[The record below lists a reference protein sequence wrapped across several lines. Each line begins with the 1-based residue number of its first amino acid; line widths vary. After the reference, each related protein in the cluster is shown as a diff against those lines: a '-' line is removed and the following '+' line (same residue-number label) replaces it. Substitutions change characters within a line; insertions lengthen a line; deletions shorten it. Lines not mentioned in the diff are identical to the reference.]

1 MNFRVSPVQ
10 KLSGSVLVP
19 SSKSHSIRAVAFA
32 SLTDGISRL
41 RNLLSSRDTSAAIS
55 ACIALGAD
63 ISTEG
68 EITIVKGFGKTPSP
82 QTPSI
87 NTLNSGTTTSFMIS
101 IAALGNKTVVID
113 GDESIQKRPVQPLLS
128 AVVQLGASARSINNN
143 GCPPLEVRGP
153 MKGGTAILDCKS
165 SQYLSGLLI
174 SAPLLSEN
182 TEIIVKNVC
191 ERPYI
196 DMTCAWLEE
205 LGIRFER
212 EGYEKFLIYG
222 NQHYEP
228 FEKEVPGDWSSATF
242 FLLAGVL
249 LGEEILL
256 SGLNIADTQADKE
269 VINYLK
275 LMGGKIEI
283 ESGKVIVRKSKLHGA
298 RLDLNN
304 TPDALPAMAVAGCF
318 AEGET
323 IIENVAHARIK
334 ETDRIKVMTEELG
347 KMGAII
353 EEKADGMIIHG
364 GSLNGGCFDGHNDHR
379 VVMALA
385 VAALGL
391 KGESIISTAEAANVT
406 VPDFDKLM
414 NSLGARIEFVSTTE
428 ISK

>member
-143 GCPPLEVRGP
+143 GCPPLEVRGS

-212 EGYEKFLIYG
+212 EGCEKFLIYG

-269 VINYLK
+269 VINYLR